1 MNMPVEAAP
10 ETAKVHRLPTAEE
23 SSFALAVRKARALS
37 AATLVPEAYRGED
50 KLPNV
55 MIALEIAERIG
66 ASPLQVMQNLYV
78 VQGKPGWSS
87 SFLIATVNACGRFTP
102 LRFECEGNDAS
113 KDDYRVRAVAKDK
126 ETGEECAGT
135 WITWGMVKAEGWNK
149 KPGSKWLTMPEQ
161 MFRYRAAA
169 FWTRLYAP
177 EVSLG
182 IQTSD
187 EVQDVYGGTVVAQ
200 PSPGVSELADR
211 LRERAALE
219 HQPDAGP
226 EPTEPATNKP
236 EPPAM
241 TTKDIK
247 TALQLADTQDAVRAL
262 DPAIEAITDDAERE
276 ELKVLQ
282 DSRFVALQ

>member
-1 MNMPVEAAP
+1 MNMPAEQSAA
-10 ETAKVHRLPTAEE
+10 TAQVHRLPTAEE

-102 LRFECEGNDAS
+102 LRFECDGDDAT
-113 KDDYRVRAVAKDK
+113 KDGYRVRAVAKDK

-135 WITWGMVKAEGWNK
+135 WITWTMVKAEGWNK

-200 PSPGVSELADR
+200 PSAGVSELADK

-219 HQPDAGP
+219 HQPAEPQQPDLAGIP
-226 EPTEPATNKP
+226 AKTVTEIRA
-236 EPPAM
+236 
-241 TTKDIK
+241 
-247 TALQLADTQDAVRAL
+247 ALHQAETQDALRAL
-262 DPAIEAITDDAERE
+262 DPDIEAIPDDAERE

-282 DSRFVALQ
+282 DSRMLALQ